1 MIVCFLFRKEKEKV
15 HRTILFLNS
24 KKNERTNERMNECV
38 FIFNRNRIQVDQ
50 FYMFLKISLILQLV
64 FQLF

>member
-24 KKNERTNERMNECV
+24 KK
-38 FIFNRNRIQVDQ
+38 
-50 FYMFLKISLILQLV
+50 K
-64 FQLF
+64 